1 MGSSVFKQKEQN
13 WVICRDVD
21 GPKECHTVNQKEK
34 IKSEVN
40 QKEEKKS
47 HLNTYMWNLEKWYR

>member
-1 MGSSVFKQKEQN
+1 MVALFLNTKEQN

-21 GPKECHTVNQKEK
+21 GPRECHTVNQKEK

-40 QKEEKKS
+40 QKEEKKNRILT
-47 HLNTYMWNLEKWYR
+47 HIRGI